1 MPRCKIAVI
10 QGDGVGPEIVP
21 EALRALKTLQ
31 ELYSNL
37 DFEFLDVAVGARK
50 YRETGVDLSR
60 DQLKTCSE
68 ADAIL
73 KGPIGLPD
81 VRYDDGTEVGI
92 HIELMLR
99 FQLDLYANLRPV
111 FLQEGVQSR
120 LREKKPGEINYLI
133 VRENTEGLYL
143 AHMSGI
149 RRNDLAIDPL
159 VVTERGVKR
168 IVKFAFELAGNT
180 SGAPSDGRRR
190 VTCVDKSNVLRS
202 YAFFREKF
210 DGVAKDYPNI
220 ERQYMYVDAMTQYML
235 FSPEKLNV
243 IVTENFIGDILS
255 DLGSATVGGLGLA
268 GSANLGDDVA
278 LFEAVHGS
286 APDIAGKGIAN
297 PIAIL
302 FATAHMLEWLKQAQ
316 AANTLRRA
324 IGKVL
329 AEGKVRTPDLGGSS
343 STKQV
348 GEAISNAMKEVSLR
362 G

>member
-1 MPRCKIAVI
+1 MPRYKVAVI

-31 ELYSNL
+31 TIYSNL
-37 DFEFLDVAVGARK
+37 DFDFLDVAVGAGEYRK
-50 YRETGVDLSR
+50 TGVDLSH
-60 DQLKTCSE
+60 DHLETCSG

-73 KGPIGLPD
+73 KGPIGLPE

-111 FLQEGVQSR
+111 FLLEGVQSR

-159 VVTERGVKR
+159 VMTERGVKR
-168 IVKFAFELAGNT
+168 IAKLAFELAGNT
-180 SGAPSDGRRR
+180 SGSPSDGRRR

-210 DGVAKDYPNI
+210 GEVAKDYPNI
-220 ERQYMYVDAMTQYML
+220 ERHYMYVDAMTQYML
-235 FSPEKLNV
+235 FSPEKLNL

-302 FATAHMLEWLKQAQ
+302 FATAHMLEWLEQTQ
-316 AANTLRRA
+316 AANSLRKA

-329 AEGKVRTPDLGGSS
+329 ADGKVRTPDLGGSS

-348 GEAISNAMKEVSLR
+348 GESISNAMKELSS